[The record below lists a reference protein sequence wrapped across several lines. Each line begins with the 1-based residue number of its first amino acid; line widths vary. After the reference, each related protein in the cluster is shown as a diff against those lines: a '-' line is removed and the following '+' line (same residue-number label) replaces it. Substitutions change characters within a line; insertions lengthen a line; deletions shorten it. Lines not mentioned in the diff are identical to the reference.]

1 VVRERETEVEPVDV
15 EGWARRYILSSE
27 LGVKIEPGEPP
38 GNWASSPTVE
48 RLERPG
54 RPVEL
59 GAPARR
65 KRKSSVH
72 SLRDAEARA
81 RLLHSFWHHELQAAE
96 LMCWALL
103 AFADAEPEFRRGLL
117 GVCRDEMRHMRLY
130 QRHIE
135 ALGYRLGAFG
145 IRDWFWQRVPSCPSK
160 LSFVALMGMGFEAAN
175 LEYAPNFANMFEEV
189 GDDVGAE
196 VQRRIAAEELSHVAF
211 ATHWFRRWTGGCD
224 FRTWCELLPPP
235 LSPWVLRGQQ
245 LDLAARTKAG
255 MSEEFLTALAAFEP
269 ELKGRPVAG
278 SHTA

>member
-1 VVRERETEVEPVDV
+1 LVWAEAPV
-15 EGWARRYILSSE
+15 
-27 LGVKIEPGEPP
+27 
-38 GNWASSPTVE
+38 VE
-48 RLERPG
+48 RLEGPG

-59 GAPARR
+59 GLPARR

-117 GVCRDEMRHMRLY
+117 GVCRDEMRHMGLY
-130 QRHIE
+130 QGHIE
-135 ALGYRLGAFG
+135 ALGYRIGAFG
-145 IRDWFWQRVPSCPSK
+145 VRDWFWQRVPSCPSK

-175 LEYAPNFANMFEEV
+175 LEYASNFAKMFEQV

-196 VQRRIAAEELSHVAF
+196 LQRRIATEELSHVAF
-211 ATHWFRRWTGGCD
+211 ATHWFKRWTGGCD
-224 FRTWCELLPPP
+224 FQTWCEQLPPP

-269 ELKGRPVAG
+269 ELKGRPASG
-278 SHTA
+278 SHAP